1 MSTLHLR
8 GLSKSFGTV
17 EAVKDVSLTVAGG
30 SLTSVLGPSG
40 CGKTTLLRLVAGFL
54 RPDAGE
60 IAFEERLVSGPG
72 HWVSPQDRRVG
83 YLPQEG
89 ALFPHL
95 DVAAN
100 VGFGLP
106 REERTPA
113 RIAELLDL
121 VELPHVM
128 ASRQPHE
135 LSGGQQQRVSLARAM
150 APRPHLILLDE
161 PFSALDTAL
170 RESTGRAVVRALRA
184 AGATALLITHD
195 QNEAMSLADQVAT
208 MRAGRLVQAAT
219 PHETY
224 THPADSEVARFVGGA
239 NVLPGTARDGLVECP
254 LGTFPTNASATGAV
268 RVVIRPEQ
276 IELLPIDP
284 APDARTDAGPTVG
297 ATVLE
302 VSYYG
307 HDASVRLS
315 YASPALS
322 PHLPADGDATA
333 PGELVVRVNGTD
345 VPRTGDQLRV
355 RLRGPVLTLP
365 G

>member
-17 EAVKDVSLTVAGG
+17 EAVKDVTLTVPGG
-30 SLTSVLGPSG
+30 SLTAVLGPSG
-40 CGKTTLLRLVAGFL
+40 CGKTTLLRLIAGFL

-60 IAFEERLVSGPG
+60 IAFEERVVAGQG
-72 HWVSPQDRRVG
+72 QWVTPQHRKVG

-100 VGFGLP
+100 VGFGLS

-121 VELPHVM
+121 VELPHAM

-150 APRPHLILLDE
+150 APQPHLILLDE

-224 THPADSEVARFVGGA
+224 THPVDAEVAQFVGGA
-239 NVLPGTARDGLVECP
+239 NILLGTAGQGVVECS
-254 LGTFPTNASATGAV
+254 LGTLPTDGPATGPV
-268 RVVIRPEQ
+268 QVVIRPEQ
-276 IELLPIDP
+276 IELLPLD
-284 APDARTDAGPTVG
+284 AATGPDSVRAS
-297 ATVLE
+297 VLE

-315 YASPALS
+315 YASRG
-322 PHLPADGDATA
+322 ADPVTS
-333 PGELVVRVNGTD
+333 GELVVRVNGTD
-345 VPRTGDQLRV
+345 VPRAGDQVGV
-355 RLRGPVLTLP
+355 RLRGPVLTLQS
-365 G
+365 

>member
-17 EAVKDVSLTVAGG
+17 EAVKELSLSVAGG
-30 SLTSVLGPSG
+30 SLTAVLGPSG
-40 CGKTTLLRLVAGFL
+40 CGKTTLLRLIAGFL

-60 IAFEERLVSGPG
+60 IAFDDRIVSGNG
-72 HWVSPQDRRVG
+72 HWVTPQERRVG

-113 RIAELLDL
+113 RIADLLDL
-121 VELPHVM
+121 VELPHAM

-150 APRPHLILLDE
+150 APKPDLILLDE
-161 PFSALDTAL
+161 PFSALDTGL
-170 RESTGRAVVRALRA
+170 RETTGRAVVRALRA

-219 PHETY
+219 PYDTY
-224 THPADSEVARFVGGA
+224 TSPVDAEVAQFVGGA
-239 NVLPGTARDGLVECP
+239 NVLLGTSRDGLVDCA
-254 LGTFPTNASATGAV
+254 LGKLRADAHASGPV

-276 IELLPIDP
+276 IELHPLDVEPELDSV
-284 APDARTDAGPTVG
+284 R

-307 HDASVRLS
+307 HDASVRLTYES
-315 YASPALS
+315 L
-322 PHLPADGDATA
+322 GD
-333 PGELVVRVNGTD
+333 PSHVSDDLVVRVNRTD
-345 VPRTGDQLRV
+345 VPRVGDV
-355 RLRGPVLTLP
+355 VTIRLSGSVLTLP
-365 G
+365 V